1 MLNTLHFLIASGFS
15 IYIGAK
21 LMSYKGY
28 LSGDTTLEELTLMLT
43 IVAYFIHLLR
53 AVGARN
59 ALYEE
64 RNSLLAT
71 KTSKNKCCK
80 RGLTF

>member
-28 LSGDTTLEELTLMLT
+28 LSGDTTLEELTSIQT

-53 AVGARN
+53 AIRARN
-59 ALYEE
+59 ALYEK
-64 RNSLLAT
+64 RNSILAT
-71 KTSKNKCCK
+71 KTSKSIYC
-80 RGLTF
+80 